1 LVAKEWADEPA
12 NACETWQ
19 KRGRTVDGTACA
31 SSLSSVA
38 EPTAQ
43 ERLKMSVFP
52 GPEYFRDN
60 VAMRND
66 TILGV
71 CEALG
76 RDLRFNP
83 MFLRAPLAAG
93 IIFAPF
99 AVVGIYFALAALV
112 FVSRTF
118 FPNKVTQVAPAS
130 AEVITRDAHN
140 EQVELPRA
148 A

>member
-1 LVAKEWADEPA
+1 M
-12 NACETWQ
+12 
-19 KRGRTVDGTACA
+19 
-31 SSLSSVA
+31 SLMPS
-38 EPTAQ
+38 PD
-43 ERLKMSVFP
+43 
-52 GPEYFRDN
+52 YFRDN
-60 VAMRND
+60 VALRND

-76 RDLRFNP
+76 QDLGFNP
-83 MFLRAPLAAG
+83 TFLRVPLAAG

-99 AVVGIYFALAALV
+99 AMVGIYLALAVIV

-118 FPNKVTQVAPAS
+118 FPNKVQRIARAEREVAS
-130 AEVITRDAHN
+130 VEAHN

>member
-1 LVAKEWADEPA
+1 VCIPDVERRFADPPWREMM
-12 NACETWQ
+12 
-19 KRGRTVDGTACA
+19 
-31 SSLSSVA
+31 SLI
-38 EPTAQ
+38 PTAD
-43 ERLKMSVFP
+43 
-52 GPEYFRDN
+52 YFRNN

-76 RDLRFNP
+76 HDLGFNP
-83 MFLRAPLAAG
+83 NFLRVPLGTG
-93 IIFAPF
+93 IIFAPWIM
-99 AVVGIYFALAALV
+99 VGIYLTLGALV

-118 FPNKVTQVAPAS
+118 FPDRVQQVA
-130 AEVITRDAHN
+130 AEQPQVEAPVAVN